1 MKKLESILTD
11 LTYVESMFG
20 DNKNFH
26 GTFTF
31 DKQKSFTDIFLEAK
45 NKEISDEQ
53 LELLKSFIENF
64 SIKHEEIGNVFKR
77 NLSGMENKMNEI
89 LSNISYDVIYIPN
102 HNNKYNF
109 VVIASSFHKFLFFK
123 KNITF
128 RVEYRNGVISS
139 SKKTNNGIEEN

>member
-1 MKKLESILTD
+1 MKELESILND
-11 LTYVESMFG
+11 LTYVESIFG
-20 DNKNFH
+20 NNQNFH
-26 GTFTF
+26 GTLTF
-31 DKQKSFTDIFLEAK
+31 EKQKSFTDIFLETE
-45 NKEISDEQ
+45 NKEISNEQ
-53 LELLKSFIENF
+53 FELLKSFIENF
-64 SIKHEEIGNVFKR
+64 TTKHEEIKNVFKR

-139 SKKTNNGIEEN
+139 SKKTNNSTEEN

>member
-1 MKKLESILTD
+1 MKELESILTD

-20 DNKNFH
+20 DSKNFH
-26 GTFTF
+26 GTYTF

-45 NKEISDEQ
+45 NKEISNEQ
-53 LELLKSFIENF
+53 LELLKSYIENF
-64 SIKHEEIGNVFKR
+64 VTKHEEIKNVFKR

-89 LSNISYDVIYIPN
+89 LSNILYEVIYIPN
-102 HNNKYNF
+102 HNNRYNF

-128 RVEYRNGVISS
+128 RIEYRNGVISS
-139 SKKTNNGIEEN
+139 SKKTNNGLEEN